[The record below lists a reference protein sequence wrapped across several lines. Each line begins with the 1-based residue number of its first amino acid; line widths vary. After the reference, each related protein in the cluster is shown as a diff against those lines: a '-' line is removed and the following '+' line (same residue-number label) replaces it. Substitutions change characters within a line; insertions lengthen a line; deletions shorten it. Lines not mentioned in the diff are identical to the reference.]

1 MLVDCGPM
9 LPPVDPA
16 APVAADPALDLLDT
30 PQAGSVAIRGGMMR
44 LAGFAAGTIVSVGS
58 TALLLRHLGL
68 DQTGSYV
75 AVLALS
81 AVVAGLTDVG
91 LAVLGVRELT
101 VRRGAERAAAMRT
114 LLGLRI
120 VLTVIGIFGA
130 IAFAVIVG
138 YSPTLIAG
146 TAIAGVG
153 VLLQGVQ
160 IQLGTSLQSRMRL
173 SAMTA
178 VDFGRQAFSAAL
190 IAIGVLVGVGLLSFV
205 AVTVVAGLVTLVATA
220 LLVRRDVP
228 LRPSFDVKASR
239 SLTRQT
245 GAYSAAAAA
254 HVLYL
259 RAAIVV
265 VSVIGTTGELGAF
278 AAAYRVVDVVI
289 VLPLLLVG
297 GAFPILARAAR
308 DDATRFGYAVSKLF
322 DAALVLGVL
331 LALMLG
337 LGAELAI
344 TVVAGPDFE
353 SSVGVLQIQ
362 SAVVA
367 TSFIGAV
374 SGYALLALGL
384 YREALRIN
392 LTALTFG
399 VALVVVLTAPYGATG
414 AAVATVAGEV
424 VLIGLMVWT
433 LARHERA
440 LAPSW
445 RPVPQVAL
453 AAGLAILPTV
463 LFSLPSALA
472 AAIGAAIYVPVVL
485 ALGLIPDELFAE
497 WRRRKG

>member
-1 MLVDCGPM
+1 M
-9 LPPVDPA
+9 LPPVDPV
-16 APVAADPALDLLDT
+16 APAAADPASALFDT
-30 PQAGSVAIRGGMMR
+30 PQAGSVAIRGGMLR
-44 LAGFAAGTIVSVGS
+44 LAGFGGGTIVSVGS
-58 TALLLRHLGL
+58 TALLLRHLGVA
-68 DQTGSYV
+68 QTGDYV

-101 VRRGAERAAAMRT
+101 VRSGEQRAEAMRT

-120 VLTVIGIFGA
+120 VLTVVGVVGA
-130 IAFAVIVG
+130 VAFAVVVG
-138 YSPTLIAG
+138 YSQTKIAG
-146 TAIAGVG
+146 TAIAGFG
-153 VLLQGVQ
+153 VLLQGWQ

-173 SAMTA
+173 GAMAA
-178 VDFGRQAFSAAL
+178 VDLGRQVFSSAL
-190 IAIGVLVGVGLLSFV
+190 IVLGVLVGAGLLSFV
-205 AVTVVAGLVTLVATA
+205 AVTVIGGLVTLVATV

-228 LRPSFDVKASR
+228 LLPSFDLAASR
-239 SLTRQT
+239 SLIRQT

-265 VSVIGTTGELGAF
+265 VSVIGTTAELGTF

-308 DDATRFGYAVSKLF
+308 DDASRLSYAVSKLF

-344 TVVAGPDFE
+344 SVVAGPDFA

-367 TSFIGAV
+367 TSFVGAV

-392 LTALTFG
+392 LTALVFG
-399 VALVVVLTAPYGATG
+399 VTLVVILTAPYGATG
-414 AAVATVAGEV
+414 AAAATVAGEL
-424 VLIGLMVWT
+424 VLIALSIWT
-433 LARHERA
+433 LARRGHA

-445 RPVPQVAL
+445 RPIPGVTL
-453 AAGLAILPTV
+453 AVGLAILPAA
-463 LFSLPSALA
+463 LLDLPSALA
-472 AAIGAAIYVPVVL
+472 AAVGATIYLPVVL

-497 WRRRKG
+497 WRRRDR